1 MSVTQEQVVDY
12 IKNLKLSEVKSLIE
26 TLENELG
33 VSASAPVMAVAAGAA
48 AGAPAEAA
56 EEKTEFDVILA
67 EIEPKA
73 KIKII
78 KEVRTLT
85 GAGLKDAK
93 AMVENLPSTLKE
105 AVSKDAAEE
114 IKAKIEK
121 VGGKIE
127 IK

>member
-12 IKNLKLSEVKSLIE
+12 IKNLKLSEVKGLIE
-26 TLENELG
+26 ILENELG
-33 VSASAPVMAVAAGAA
+33 VSASAPVMAVAGPAGAA
-48 AGAPAEAA
+48 PAEEV
-56 EEKTEFDVILA
+56 EEKTEFDVVLSA
-67 EIEPKA
+67 FEAKA

-78 KEVRTLT
+78 KEVRSIT

-93 AMVENLPSTLKE
+93 SMVENLPSTLKE
-105 AVSKDAAEE
+105 GVSKDAAEE